1 MAKNSEEIIERK
13 EASPVATSC
22 LVIACVAILG
32 AISLQIAELTQ
43 VRAEWSLEEKNQNRV
58 LHVEDDLEEISAK
71 IKGILDKSKLSDT
84 EKAKDVIEEGDKKVE
99 KAKAVASG
107 EDLVEEDSDP
117 NGEDAPDEDAP
128 GEDGAELTGVR
139 GRIIGYDFTFTSL
152 HLYRIRYT
160 AFTFTFTTSN
170 E

>member
-43 VRAEWSLEEKNQNRV
+43 VRAEWSLEEKNLNRV
-58 LHVEDDLEEISAK
+58 LHVEDDQKAITDK
-71 IKGILDKSKLSDT
+71 IDGILDKSKLSDT
-84 EKAKDVIEEGDKKVE
+84 EKAKEAIKEGDKKVE

-107 EDLVEEDSDP
+107 EEIVEEESDSKDDEAP
-117 NGEDAPDEDAP
+117 EKDDTEEAEAPDKEDDASDDSEL
-128 GEDGAELTGVR
+128 ED
-139 GRIIGYDFTFTSL
+139 F
-152 HLYRIRYT
+152 
-160 AFTFTFTTSN
+160 
-170 E
+170 

>member
-1 MAKNSEEIIERK
+1 MAKNSEEIIERT

-58 LHVEDDLEEISAK
+58 LHVQDDLEEIEGK

-84 EKAKDVIEEGDKKVE
+84 QKAKDAIKKGDEQVE
-99 KAKAVASG
+99 KAQAVASG
-107 EDLVEEDSDP
+107 EDLVEEDNDSND
-117 NGEDAPDEDAP
+117 EDAPDEDGAEEAP
-128 GEDGAELTGVR
+128 DETPDEDGAAPDDSELE
-139 GRIIGYDFTFTSL
+139 DF
-152 HLYRIRYT
+152 
-160 AFTFTFTTSN
+160 
-170 E
+170 